1 MPLSARTHPLLFF
14 RSFPSPLLVRRHS
27 NFSQFSCLSSLS
39 ITFLLSVKTFAS
51 PGSLRESDGLGRN
64 MHFRSSAPLL
74 LLLLLLCLLGSVLE
88 VKGQEWGHLQEAQRA
103 LNLPLSTDDEPR
115 FQKNHTGI
123 LITTLL
129 RAVHCAEQTGNT
141 QDVCDKCLT
150 PDVALSVLE
159 DDGKAYL
166 TEEDFQRMSTV
177 LLYYI
182 INLQDLCVSNSA
194 SPSSLSSSYSSSS
207 SGNYQ
212 FYLLALINLH
222 PAEDNRFLSSSETE
236 TILQLINKHYNPSS
250 QDASTS
256 TDLQCIDAAHLLGD
270 VNNKE
275 NPGAGASSVPKLAA
289 AIISH
294 ILQGH
299 CFSRRNL
306 PSPAFF
312 TDYIFHSLN
321 CTSNLQI
328 IDLEELLHQLGVGRE
343 GAAHSHHRKRRSI
356 TGSLQ
361 TGAGHP
367 LDGCNQDTRG
377 VSRDW
382 AQVCFSANQ
391 LVDIFALDPHL
402 PISKEHFRQICPA
415 IIQQLLGNA
424 CETAEQKPRGSLPT
438 ALEKYGYSTA
448 AVLLITVGSMLG
460 ICLIFFNSCQETY
473 TLILQLFVGLA
484 VGTLSGD
491 ALLHL
496 IPQILGLHDDTHSHD
511 VEHYAEGKEY
521 LWKILG
527 MIAGIYGFFLIERI
541 FSFLVPFHDHG
552 HSSDLTLEL
561 NCNGQ
566 SQRGKSI
573 STIQLGPVDDLECT
587 EISPEHTDTTSPSHQ
602 RQGVPLLAVMVIVGD
617 SLHNFADGLVVGAAF
632 SSSAETG
639 MATTVAILCHEIPH
653 EMGDFA
659 VLLSSGLS
667 VKTAVLMN
675 FLSALTA
682 FMGLYIGLFVSAE
695 IEVQQWIF
703 TVTAGIFLYLSLV
716 EMLPEMSRVKT
727 NRPCLMFLL
736 QNLGLLMGWACL
748 LLLALFE
755 HELKF

>member
-1 MPLSARTHPLLFF
+1 MWF
-14 RSFPSPLLVRRHS
+14 RSKA
-27 NFSQFSCLSSLS
+27 SL
-39 ITFLLSVKTFAS
+39 
-51 PGSLRESDGLGRN
+51 
-64 MHFRSSAPLL
+64 PLL
-74 LLLLLLCLLGSVLE
+74 LLHLSLLGRDLGVE
-88 VKGQEWGHLQEAQRA
+88 GQERSYLREALGA
-103 LNLPLSTDDEPR
+103 LGLPRDADAQPLLHKSQIGVLLSA
-115 FQKNHTGI
+115 
-123 LITTLL
+123 LL
-129 RAVHCAEQTGNT
+129 RAVRCAERIAASQE
-141 QDVCDKCLT
+141 VCDRCLT
-150 PDVALSVLE
+150 PGVVLSVLE
-159 DDGKAYL
+159 DAGKAYL
-166 TEEDFQRMSTV
+166 TEEDYQRVSTV

-182 INLQDLCVSNSA
+182 INMEDLCVSNA
-194 SPSSLSSSYSSSS
+194 ANPSSSS
-207 SGNYQ
+207 SSLNYQ
-212 FYLLALINLH
+212 FYLLALTNLH
-222 PAEDNRFLSSSETE
+222 PTEDNHFLSSNETE
-236 TILQLINKHYNPSS
+236 SMLQLINRSYQPPNR
-250 QDASTS
+250 QTSTS
-256 TDLQCIDAAHLLGD
+256 SHSECIDATHLMEEVRVKDSPGD
-270 VNNKE
+270 
-275 NPGAGASSVPKLAA
+275 GTSSVSKLAA

-299 CFSRRNL
+299 CFNRRNL
-306 PSPAFF
+306 PYPAFF

-321 CTSNLQI
+321 RSTNLQI
-328 IDLEELLHQLGVGRE
+328 MDLEELLHQLGVGRE
-343 GAAHSHHRKRRSI
+343 GVAHAHGRKRRGIAGPSH
-356 TGSLQ
+356 
-361 TGAGHP
+361 TGAEHH
-367 LDGCNQDTRG
+367 LDGCLKETQRTG
-377 VSRDW
+377 ADW
-382 AQVCFSANQ
+382 TQVCFSASQ
-391 LVDIFALDPHL
+391 LVDIFALDPHS
-402 PISKEHFRQICPA
+402 PISKDHFRQICPA
-415 IIQQLLGNA
+415 IVQQLLGNA
-424 CETAEQKPRGSLPT
+424 CESTEQTTRASPPT

-473 TLILQLFVGLA
+473 TLILQLFVGMA

-496 IPQILGLHDDTHSHD
+496 IPQILGLHDDSHRHD
-511 VEHYAEGKEY
+511 DEHFTEGKEY

-527 MIAGIYGFFLIERI
+527 VIAGIYGFFLIERI
-541 FSFLVPFHDHG
+541 FSFVIPSHGHG
-552 HSSDLTLEL
+552 HSHDLPLEL

-573 STIQLGPVDDLECT
+573 STMQLGTVEDLDCT
-587 EISPEHTDTTSPSHQ
+587 EIPAEEPEIKKPTHQ
-602 RQGVPLLAVMVIVGD
+602 RHGVPLLAVMVIVGD

-667 VKTAVLMN
+667 VKNAVLMN

-682 FMGLYIGLFVSAE
+682 FMGLYIGLFVSTE
-695 IEVQQWIF
+695 TEVQQWIF

-727 NRPCLMFLL
+727 DRPCFMFLL

>member
-1 MPLSARTHPLLFF
+1 
-14 RSFPSPLLVRRHS
+14 
-27 NFSQFSCLSSLS
+27 
-39 ITFLLSVKTFAS
+39 
-51 PGSLRESDGLGRN
+51 
-64 MHFRSSAPLL
+64 MHFRSSAPTLL
-74 LLLLLLCLLGSVLE
+74 LLPLLLCLVE
-88 VKGQEWGHLQEAQRA
+88 VRGQEQGYLQEAVRA
-103 LNLPLSTDDEPR
+103 LDLPLVTDDEPQL
-115 FQKNHTGI
+115 QKNHIGT
-123 LITTLL
+123 LITKLL
-129 RAVHCAEQTGNT
+129 WEVHCAERTGPS

-159 DDGKAYL
+159 HDGKAYL
-166 TEEDFQRMSTV
+166 TEEDYERISTV

-182 INLQDLCVSNSA
+182 INLQDLCVSNA
-194 SPSSLSSSYSSSS
+194 ASLSSSSSF
-207 SGNYQ
+207 GNFQ
-212 FYLLALINLH
+212 FYLLALTNLH
-222 PAEDNRFLSSSETE
+222 PAEDNRFLSSSETQS
-236 TILQLINKHYNPSS
+236 ILQLINQHYNPSN
-250 QDASTS
+250 QD
-256 TDLQCIDAAHLLGD
+256 CIDAARLFQD
-270 VNNKE
+270 VNVQE
-275 NPGAGASSVPKLAA
+275 NPGAGVSSVPKLAA
-289 AIISH
+289 AIINH

-299 CFSRRNL
+299 CFRQTNL
-306 PSPAFF
+306 PSPVFF
-312 TDYIFHSLN
+312 TDYIFQSLN
-321 CTSNLQI
+321 CTSYLQI
-328 IDLEELLHQLGVGRE
+328 KDLEELLHQLGVGQE
-343 GAAHSHHRKRRSI
+343 AASHSHNRKRRS
-356 TGSLQ
+356 SQ
-361 TGAGHP
+361 KGAGPP
-367 LDGCNQDTRG
+367 LDGCNHQTG
-377 VSRDW
+377 EMTRDW

-391 LVDIFALDPHL
+391 LVDIFALNPHL
-402 PISKEHFRQICPA
+402 PISKEHLRQMCPA

-424 CETAEQKPRGSLPT
+424 CESAEQKRRGSLPT

-496 IPQILGLHDDTHSHD
+496 IPQILSLHDDTLSHED
-511 VEHYAEGKEY
+511 EHFTEGKEY
-521 LWKILG
+521 LWRILG
-527 MIAGIYGFFLIERI
+527 IIAGIYSFFLIERI
-541 FSFLVPFHDHG
+541 FSFFVPSHGHG
-552 HSSDLTLEL
+552 HSDIPLEL
-561 NCNGQ
+561 NCNG
-566 SQRGKSI
+566 QRGKSI
-573 STIQLGPVDDLECT
+573 STIQLPFVLPG
-587 EISPEHTDTTSPSHQ
+587 
-602 RQGVPLLAVMVIVGD
+602 QGVPLLAVMVIVGD

-682 FMGLYIGLFVSAE
+682 FMGLYIGLFVSSE
-695 IEVQQWIF
+695 MEVQRWIF
-703 TVTAGIFLYLSLV
+703 AVTAGIFLYLSLV

-727 NRPCLMFLL
+727 DRPCLMFLL

>member
-1 MPLSARTHPLLFF
+1 
-14 RSFPSPLLVRRHS
+14 
-27 NFSQFSCLSSLS
+27 
-39 ITFLLSVKTFAS
+39 
-51 PGSLRESDGLGRN
+51 

-74 LLLLLLCLLGSVLE
+74 LLLLPLCLLGRVLE
-88 VKGQEWGHLQEAQRA
+88 VRGQEWGYLQEALKA
-103 LNLPLSTDDEPR
+103 LDLPLSMDDEPQL
-115 FQKNHTGI
+115 QKNKTGV

-129 RAVHCAEQTGNT
+129 QAVHCAERTGSS
-141 QDVCDKCLT
+141 QDICDKCLT
-150 PDVALSVLE
+150 PDIALSVLE
-159 DDGKAYL
+159 DDGKTYL
-166 TEEDFQRMSTV
+166 TEEDYERISTV

-182 INLQDLCVSNSA
+182 INLQDLCVSNTA
-194 SPSSLSSSYSSSS
+194 SPSSLSSLSSSS

-212 FYLLALINLH
+212 FYLLALTNLH
-222 PAEDNRFLSSSETE
+222 PAEDNQFLSLSETE
-236 TILQLINKHYNPSS
+236 SVLQLINQHYDPSN
-250 QDASTS
+250 QDTS
-256 TDLQCIDAAHLLGD
+256 SDLQCIDATHLLED
-270 VNNKE
+270 VDVKE
-275 NPGAGASSVPKLAA
+275 NPGAGESSVPKVAA
-289 AIISH
+289 AIVSH
-294 ILQGH
+294 VLQGH
-299 CFSRRNL
+299 CFRRRNL

-312 TDYIFHSLN
+312 TNYIFQSLN
-321 CTSNLQI
+321 RTSNLQMPLLY
-328 IDLEELLHQLGVGRE
+328 LEELLHQLGVGRE
-343 GAAHSHHRKRRSI
+343 GAALSHDRKRRSI
-356 TGSLQ
+356 RGSSQ
-361 TGAGHP
+361 RGVGHQV
-367 LDGCNQDTRG
+367 DGCNHDTG
-377 VSRDW
+377 GKSTDW

-424 CETAEQKPRGSLPT
+424 CESAEQKTRGSLPT

-448 AVLLITVGSMLG
+448 AVLLITVGSMFG

-473 TLILQLFVGLA
+473 ALILQLFVGLA

-496 IPQILGLHDDTHSHD
+496 IPQILGLHDSTHSHD
-511 VEHYAEGKEY
+511 EHYTEGKEY

-527 MIAGIYGFFLIERI
+527 MIAGIYGFFLIERM
-541 FSFLVPFHDHG
+541 FSFFVPSHGHG
-552 HSSDLTLEL
+552 HSGDLPLEL
-561 NCNGQ
+561 SCNGQ

-587 EISPEHTDTTSPSHQ
+587 EISPEHANTRSSSHQ
-602 RQGVPLLAVMVIVGD
+602 RQGVPLLAVMIIVGD

-632 SSSAETG
+632 SFSAETG

-682 FMGLYIGLFVSAE
+682 FMGLYIGLFVSSE
-695 IEVQQWIF
+695 TEVQQWIF
-703 TVTAGIFLYLSLV
+703 AVTSGIFLYLSLV
-716 EMLPEMSRVKT
+716 EMLPEMNRVKT
-727 NRPCLMFLL
+727 DRPCLMFLL

-755 HELKF
+755 HELKI

>member
-1 MPLSARTHPLLFF
+1 IVLHPLSQPCTVLCVGLIGLVFSSPQGNNTAQSQSFFQEAHDFLVYFASFCLKLLYC
-14 RSFPSPLLVRRHS
+14 
-27 NFSQFSCLSSLS
+27 SCL
-39 ITFLLSVKTFAS
+39 
-51 PGSLRESDGLGRN
+51 
-64 MHFRSSAPLL
+64 
-74 LLLLLLCLLGSVLE
+74 
-88 VKGQEWGHLQEAQRA
+88 A
-103 LNLPLSTDDEPR
+103 LFS
-115 FQKNHTGI
+115 FQ
-123 LITTLL
+123 
-129 RAVHCAEQTGNT
+129 
-141 QDVCDKCLT
+141 CLT

-159 DDGKAYL
+159 DDGKVFL
-166 TEEDFQRMSTV
+166 TEEDYERISTV

-182 INLQDLCVSNSA
+182 INMQDLCVSNAA
-194 SPSSLSSSYSSSS
+194 SPSSSFSSSS
-207 SGNYQ
+207 SSLNYE
-212 FYLLALINLH
+212 FYLLALSNLH
-222 PAEDNRFLSSSETE
+222 PNEDNRFLSSNETE
-236 TILQLINKHYNPSS
+236 SILPKYLDMIISP
-250 QDASTS
+250 
-256 TDLQCIDAAHLLGD
+256 QCIDATHLLED
-270 VNNKE
+270 VSIKE
-275 NPGAGASSVPKLAA
+275 STGADASSVSRLAA

-299 CFSRRNL
+299 CFRRRNL
-306 PSPAFF
+306 PSPDFF
-312 TDYIFHSLN
+312 TDYIFQSLN

-328 IDLEELLHQLGVGRE
+328 MDKLSVTWMNLTCCAVIPFPFLDLEELLHQLGVGRE
-343 GAAHSHHRKRRSI
+343 GAAPPHGRERRSI
-356 TGSLQ
+356 TGRAQ
-361 TGAGHP
+361 TGAGHH
-367 LDGCNQDTRG
+367 LDGCIKENGGKIFFFSFHSD
-377 VSRDW
+377 
-382 AQVCFSANQ
+382 QVCFSANQ

-424 CETAEQKPRGSLPT
+424 CESTEQKTRGSPPT

-448 AVLLITVGSMLG
+448 AVMLITVGSMLG

-496 IPQILGLHDDTHSHD
+496 IPQILGLHDASHSHD
-511 VEHYAEGKEY
+511 DEHFTERKEY

-541 FSFLVPFHDHG
+541 FSFVSPFVFPG
-552 HSSDLTLEL
+552 
-561 NCNGQ
+561 
-566 SQRGKSI
+566 
-573 STIQLGPVDDLECT
+573 
-587 EISPEHTDTTSPSHQ
+587 
-602 RQGVPLLAVMVIVGD
+602 QGVPLLAVMVIVGD

-682 FMGLYIGLFVSAE
+682 FMGLYIGLFVSTE
-695 IEVQQWIF
+695 TEVQQWIF

-727 NRPCLMFLL
+727 DRPCLMLLL

>member
-1 MPLSARTHPLLFF
+1 MLL
-14 RSFPSPLLVRRHS
+14 
-27 NFSQFSCLSSLS
+27 
-39 ITFLLSVKTFAS
+39 AS
-51 PGSLRESDGLGRN
+51 PGSSRESDVPGRN
-64 MHFRSSAPLL
+64 MHFRSSAPFLL
-74 LLLLLLCLLGSVLE
+74 LLLPLCLLGRVLE
-88 VKGQEWGHLQEAQRA
+88 VKGQEWGYLQEALKA
-103 LNLPLSTDDEPR
+103 LDLPLGMEDQPQL
-115 FQKNHTGI
+115 QKNKTDV

-129 RAVHCAEQTGNT
+129 QVMHCADRTGT
-141 QDVCDKCLT
+141 SQDICDKCLT

-166 TEEDFQRMSTV
+166 TEEEYQRISTV

-182 INLQDLCVSNSA
+182 INLRDLCMSSA
-194 SPSSLSSSYSSSS
+194 ASHSSLSSSSSSSSSS

-212 FYLLALINLH
+212 FYLLALTNLH
-222 PAEDNRFLSSSETE
+222 PGEDNRFLSLSETE
-236 TILQLINKHYNPSS
+236 SILQLINQHYDPSN
-250 QDASTS
+250 QETS
-256 TDLQCIDAAHLLGD
+256 SELQCIDATQILEDAD
-270 VNNKE
+270 IKE
-275 NPGAGASSVPKLAA
+275 NPGAGESSVPKVAA

-299 CFSRRNL
+299 CFRRRNL

-312 TDYIFHSLN
+312 TDYIFQSLN
-321 CTSNLQI
+321 RTSNLQMM
-328 IDLEELLHQLGVGRE
+328 DLEELLHRLGVGRE
-343 GAAHSHHRKRRSI
+343 GASVPHNRKRRSI
-356 TGSLQ
+356 TGSAQ
-361 TGAGHP
+361 QAAGHQV
-367 LDGCNQDTRG
+367 DGCNHETGG

-402 PISKEHFRQICPA
+402 PISREHFRQICPA

-424 CETAEQKPRGSLPT
+424 CESAEQKTRGSLPT

-448 AVLLITVGSMLG
+448 AVMLITVGSMFG

-496 IPQILGLHDDTHSHD
+496 IPQILGLHDDTHSHVD
-511 VEHYAEGKEY
+511 EHYTERKDY

-527 MIAGIYGFFLIERI
+527 MIAGIYGFFLIERM
-541 FSFLVPFHDHG
+541 FSVLVPSHG
-552 HSSDLTLEL
+552 HGPSSDLPLEVS
-561 NCNGQ
+561 CNG
-566 SQRGKSI
+566 QRGKSI
-573 STIQLGPVDDLECT
+573 STIQLGPVDDLECA
-587 EISPEHTDTTSPSHQ
+587 EISPEHADTRSPSHR

-632 SSSAETG
+632 SYSAETG

-682 FMGLYIGLFVSAE
+682 FMGLYIGLFVSSE
-695 IEVQQWIF
+695 TEVQQWIF

-727 NRPCLMFLL
+727 DRPCLMFLL

>member
-1 MPLSARTHPLLFF
+1 
-14 RSFPSPLLVRRHS
+14 
-27 NFSQFSCLSSLS
+27 
-39 ITFLLSVKTFAS
+39 
-51 PGSLRESDGLGRN
+51 
-64 MHFRSSAPLL
+64 MHFRSGAPTLL
-74 LLLLLLCLLGSVLE
+74 LLLLVRCLLE
-88 VKGQEWGHLQEAQRA
+88 VRGQERGYLQEALRA
-103 LNLPLSTDDEPR
+103 LDLPLGTNDDVPKLN
-115 FQKNHTGI
+115 KNHTGV
-123 LITTLL
+123 LIAKLL
-129 RAVHCAEQTGNT
+129 RVVHCAERIGTSE
-141 QDVCDKCLT
+141 DVCNKCLT

-159 DDGKAYL
+159 HDGKAYL
-166 TEEDFQRMSTV
+166 TEEDYERISTV

-182 INLQDLCVSNSA
+182 INLDDLCVSNAA
-194 SPSSLSSSYSSSS
+194 SPSSLSSSSSSF
-207 SGNYQ
+207 GNYQ
-212 FYLLALINLH
+212 FYLLALASLH
-222 PAEDNRFLSSSETE
+222 PAEDDLFLSPSETE
-236 TILQLINKHYNPSS
+236 SILQLINQHYDPSH
-250 QDASTS
+250 QDASS
-256 TDLQCIDAAHLLGD
+256 DLQCIDAPHLLED
-270 VNNKE
+270 VDVQEK
-275 NPGAGASSVPKLAA
+275 AGADVSSVPKLAA
-289 AIISH
+289 AVISH
-294 ILQGH
+294 VLQGH
-299 CFSRRNL
+299 CFRQRNL

-312 TDYIFHSLN
+312 TEYIFQSLN
-321 CTSNLQI
+321 RTSDLQI
-328 IDLEELLHQLGVGRE
+328 MDLEELLHQLGVGRE
-343 GAAHSHHRKRRSI
+343 AATHSHHRKRRSSQR
-356 TGSLQ
+356 GGGPL
-361 TGAGHP
+361 
-367 LDGCNQDTRG
+367 LDGCKHEAG
-377 VSRDW
+377 GISRDW

-391 LVDIFALDPHL
+391 LVDIFALNPHL
-402 PISKEHFRQICPA
+402 PISKEHFRQMCPA

-424 CETAEQKPRGSLPT
+424 CESAELKRRGSLPT

-511 VEHYAEGKEY
+511 DEHNPERKEY
-521 LWKILG
+521 LWRILG

-541 FSFLVPFHDHG
+541 FSFFVPSHG
-552 HSSDLTLEL
+552 HGHGDLPLEL
-561 NCNGQ
+561 NINGQ

-587 EISPEHTDTTSPSHQ
+587 EVSPEHVNTRSPSHQ

-682 FMGLYIGLFVSAE
+682 FMGLYIGLFVSSE
-695 IEVQQWIF
+695 MEVQQWIF
-703 TVTAGIFLYLSLV
+703 AVTAGIFLYLSLV

-727 NRPCLMFLL
+727 DRPCLMFFL